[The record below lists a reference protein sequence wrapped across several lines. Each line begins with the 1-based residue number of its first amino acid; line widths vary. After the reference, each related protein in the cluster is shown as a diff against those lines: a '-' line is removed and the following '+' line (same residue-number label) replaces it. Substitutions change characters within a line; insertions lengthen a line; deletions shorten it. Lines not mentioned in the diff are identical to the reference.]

1 MNFLELAKLRY
12 SVRSYKNAPV
22 EEAKMNYIMECVR
35 MAPSAVNF

>member
-22 EEAKMNYIMECVR
+22 EEAKMNYIIPEFGI
-35 MAPSAVNF
+35 SLE